1 MKYLANIVIF
11 SLIISK
17 KGNVLQ
23 KMKIYNFKESKF
35 IIICTLKAE
44 KTVES
49 VDFNFSTFE

>member
-1 MKYLANIVIF
+1 MKYLANRVIF

-44 KTVES
+44 NTVES
-49 VDFNFSTFE
+49 VDFNFSTFK